1 MGVCC
6 FCCSIKDTE
15 LVAQPSYYYY
25 PREPEEHV
33 PLSSNPGVASSFS
46 GPLLVD
52 TNLDTSSPDTYRPP
66 PAPIPFDFTLGSTQT
81 PPVAQVIHGDK
92 NNASLPAT
100 DSDSIQEPIT
110 VDNRETSAKLEEV
123 KESESNVQTD
133 LESNSTKDPEIEHA
147 KLGKRISLA
156 EEEEDCP
163 ICLEGDVITASLLIS
178 IAANINEVLS
188 LQSMMQRIQNLLQN
202 VTIIFTLHA
211 FWNGRKEVKLA
222 RFVIRLWFSILNSRH
237 QLRSSKVFEKQ
248 S

>member
-163 ICLEGDVITASLLIS
+163 ICLEEYDAENPKLTTECDHHFHFACILEWTERSETCPICDKVMVL
-178 IAANINEVLS
+178 NIE
-188 LQSMMQRIQNLLQN
+188 
-202 VTIIFTLHA
+202 
-211 FWNGRKEVKLA
+211 
-222 RFVIRLWFSILNSRH
+222 
-237 QLRSSKVFEKQ
+237 
-248 S
+248 